1 MVRSVNK
8 IWSRL
13 KTINH
18 AYFWP
23 DIPII
28 FKNQTNVSVHYS
40 SYDRKNL
47 MQALNVELITL
58 ININYLKEK

>member
-13 KTINH
+13 QTINH

-40 SYDRKNL
+40 SYGRKNL
-47 MQALNVELITL
+47 MQALSVELITL